1 MKYDPLTRLL
11 HLCVAAGVT
20 LQLLTSLVMVTPKPG
35 RLANGWF
42 EIHENVGIGVLV
54 AVAIYWMWVVARAAR
69 RADGGMLFPW
79 FSRRRMADL
88 RDDALGTLRDVARF
102 KLPPDDEPR
111 PLPAAVQGLGLL
123 LVLFMAGT
131 GTILAIGMAPDGAKS
146 APIHAVAELHETAA
160 PLMWAYLVGH
170 PLLGFLHQLAGHGSL
185 SRMFGFRAA
194 GTVSRRGPFV

>member
-11 HLCVAAGVT
+11 HLSVAAGVT

-35 RLANGWF
+35 RTANSWF
-42 EIHENVGIGVLV
+42 EIHENVGIAVLAV
-54 AVAIYWMWVVARAAR
+54 VAIYWLWVAARAAR

-79 FSRRRMADL
+79 FSRRRL
-88 RDDALGTLRDVARF
+88 RELGEDALATLTDVARL
-102 KLPPDDEPR
+102 KLPRDDGPR
-111 PLPAAVQGLGLL
+111 PLPSAVQGLGLL

-160 PLMWAYLVGH
+160 PLMWAYLIGH

-185 SRMFGFRAA
+185 GRMFSLR
-194 GTVSRRGPFV
+194 